1 MDIITFLGI
10 AYLLSI
16 AFNVVLS
23 YLLKT
28 FDVNLSNKF
37 TIVYW
42 ILSPFTLFYTINES
56 LEYWYNTI
64 NNKNDLIKYLRNEV
78 ENTKYSDVDDNTL
91 FEMGLLIGYHT
102 EYIQWSNIEEI
113 LDDMV
118 NKGYISKDGNG
129 KYYVSRK

>member
-28 FDVNLSNKF
+28 FDINLSAKF

-42 ILSPFTLFYTINES
+42 LLSPFTLFYTINES

-78 ENTKYSDVDDNTL
+78 ENTKYSDVDDDTL
-91 FEMGLLIGYHT
+91 FEMWLLIGYHT
-102 EYIQWSNIEEI
+102 EYIQWSNMEEI
-113 LDDMV
+113 FDDMV
-118 NKGYISKDGNG
+118 NKGYISKDENG

>member
-28 FDVNLSNKF
+28 FDVNLSDKF

-42 ILSPFTLFYTINES
+42 LLSPFTLFYTINES

-78 ENTKYSDVDDNTL
+78 ENTKYSDMDDNTL

-113 LDDMV
+113 FDDMV
-118 NKGYISKDGNG
+118 NKGYISKDENG
-129 KYYVSRK
+129 KYYVNRK

>member
-28 FDVNLSNKF
+28 FDINLSAKF

-42 ILSPFTLFYTINES
+42 LLSPFTLFYTINES

-102 EYIQWSNIEEI
+102 EYIQWSNMEEI
-113 LDDMV
+113 FDDMV
-118 NKGYISKDGNG
+118 NKGYISKDENG

>member
-28 FDVNLSNKF
+28 FDVNLSAKF

-42 ILSPFTLFYTINES
+42 LLSPFTLFYTINES

-102 EYIQWSNIEEI
+102 EYIEWSNMEEI
-113 LDDMV
+113 FDDMV
-118 NKGYISKDGNG
+118 NKGYISKDENG

>member
-28 FDVNLSNKF
+28 FDVNLSAKF

-42 ILSPFTLFYTINES
+42 LLSPFTLFYTINES

-102 EYIQWSNIEEI
+102 EYIQWSNMEEI
-113 LDDMV
+113 FDDMV
-118 NKGYISKDGNG
+118 NKGYISKDENG

>member
-10 AYLLSI
+10 VYLLSI

-28 FDVNLSNKF
+28 FDVNLSAKF

-113 LDDMV
+113 FDDMV
-118 NKGYISKDGNG
+118 NKSYISKDENG

>member
-113 LDDMV
+113 FDDMV
-118 NKGYISKDGNG
+118 NKGYISKDENG

>member
-1 MDIITFLGI
+1 MDIITFLCI

-23 YLLKT
+23 YLLET
-28 FDVNLSNKF
+28 FDVNLSYKF

-42 ILSPFTLFYTINES
+42 LLSPFTLFYTINES

-113 LDDMV
+113 FDDMV
-118 NKGYISKDGNG
+118 NKGYISKDENG

>member
-23 YLLKT
+23 YLLET

-113 LDDMV
+113 FDDMV
-118 NKGYISKDGNG
+118 NKGYISKDENG

>member
-10 AYLLSI
+10 TYLLSI

-28 FDVNLSNKF
+28 FDVNLSAKF

-42 ILSPFTLFYTINES
+42 LLSPFTLFYTINES

-91 FEMGLLIGYHT
+91 FEMGLLIGYHA
-102 EYIQWSNIEEI
+102 EYIQWSNMEEI
-113 LDDMV
+113 FDDMV
-118 NKGYISKDGNG
+118 NKGYISKDENG

>member
-23 YLLKT
+23 YLLET
-28 FDVNLSNKF
+28 FDVNLSGKF

-42 ILSPFTLFYTINES
+42 LLSPFTLFYTINES

-78 ENTKYSDVDDNTL
+78 ENTKYSDVDDDTL

-102 EYIQWSNIEEI
+102 EYIQWSNMEEI
-113 LDDMV
+113 FDDMV
-118 NKGYISKDGNG
+118 NKGYISKDENG

>member
-28 FDVNLSNKF
+28 FDVNLSGKF

-42 ILSPFTLFYTINES
+42 LLSPFTLFYTINES

-102 EYIQWSNIEEI
+102 EYIQWSNMEEI
-113 LDDMV
+113 FDDMV
-118 NKGYISKDGNG
+118 NKGYISKDENG

>member
-28 FDVNLSNKF
+28 FDVNLSAKF

-42 ILSPFTLFYTINES
+42 LLSPFTLFYTINES

-113 LDDMV
+113 FDDMV
-118 NKGYISKDGNG
+118 NKGYISKDENG

>member
-10 AYLLSI
+10 AYFLSI

-28 FDVNLSNKF
+28 FDVNLSGKF

-42 ILSPFTLFYTINES
+42 LLSPFTLFYTINES

-102 EYIQWSNIEEI
+102 EYIQWSNMEEI
-113 LDDMV
+113 FDDMV
-118 NKGYISKDGNG
+118 NKGYISKDENG

>member
-10 AYLLSI
+10 VYLLSI

-28 FDVNLSNKF
+28 FDVNLSAKF

-113 LDDMV
+113 FDDMV
-118 NKGYISKDGNG
+118 NKGYISKDENG